1 MDTNTNPSVIA
12 DDVVVSLDYTLTVDG
27 RLVDASEEN
36 EPIEFLQGRQ
46 NIIPG
51 LEKELYGLT
60 VGDSREITVAPQE
73 GYGVIDPQA
82 IMEIPL
88 SEFPKD
94 INLQSG
100 LELELQQPDG
110 HILHAIVTA
119 ITPETVTL
127 DFNHPLAGKELT
139 FRVTVAG
146 LRAASAE
153 EKAHGHVHGQ
163 HSHGEG
169 EDDEEPLDVD
179 ENIEEEE

>member
-1 MDTNTNPSVIA
+1 MDTNTKPSVIS
-12 DDVVVSLDYTLTVDG
+12 DDVVVSMDYTLTIDG
-27 RLVDASEEN
+27 ALVDASEEN
-36 EPIEFLQGRQ
+36 EPIEFLQGHQ

-60 VGDSREITVAPQE
+60 IGDSREIVVAPLE
-73 GYGVIDPQA
+73 GYGEVDPQA
-82 IMEIPL
+82 IMDIPR

-94 INLQSG
+94 IDLQPG

-110 HILHAIVTA
+110 HVLHAVVAA
-119 ITPETVTL
+119 INPDTVRL

-139 FRVTVAG
+139 FRVTVIG

-163 HSHGEG
+163 HSHGDDIHDGDEND
-169 EDDEEPLDVD
+169 EDDSGAEQ
-179 ENIEEEE
+179 